1 MKVTNSLNCN
11 DLVNVKFT
19 EGAAPARPSAGGS
32 SVRGR
37 GSHRGTRSAAAI
49 TGVQCELDLPCD
61 RTNDR
66 FLVFSHPFHLPQIDS
81 LLIRLKFILKKFKFS
96 VLEFLKIWHSPK
108 HWRWLCDV
116 CRTLQ
121 VNNFECVCEPERNLH
136 SNDFVISWL
145 HCTVTFTPNYVN
157 LFLIGFSFR

>member
-81 LLIRLKFILKKFKFS
+81 LLIRLKFILKKIKFS
-96 VLEFLKIWHSPK
+96 VLEFLKI
-108 HWRWLCDV
+108 
-116 CRTLQ
+116 
-121 VNNFECVCEPERNLH
+121 
-136 SNDFVISWL
+136 
-145 HCTVTFTPNYVN
+145 
-157 LFLIGFSFR
+157 